1 MTTAATLHS
10 SCGPGAWALAAAL
23 LLGCASAKV
32 AAVAAPAHAV
42 NAPAAAAAAALAA
55 PPGTPDRELGLSKGS
70 VFDVAE
76 PLSFAFSKESP
87 GGNDR
92 LPGAYPGAPPRI
104 PHEIQSYLPITIARN
119 ACFNCHD
126 VEKANT
132 PEDPTPVPAS
142 HHFDLR
148 NAPGVKQKK
157 IAGARWVC
165 TTCHVPQAL
174 VSPPIG
180 NGFHP

>member
-1 MTTAATLHS
+1 MTTEATLHS
-10 SCGPGAWALAAAL
+10 PRGPGAWALAAAL
-23 LLGCASAKV
+23 LSSCASAPKV

-42 NAPAAAAAAALAA
+42 EAPAAAA
-55 PPGTPDRELGLSKGS
+55 PGTPDRELGLSKGS

-104 PHEIQSYLPITIARN
+104 PHDIKDYLPITIARN
-119 ACFNCHD
+119 NCLKCHD
-126 VEKANT
+126 VEKALT
-132 PEDPTPVPAS
+132 PEDPTPIPAS

-148 NAPGVKQKK
+148 NAPGVKQKE

-165 TTCHVPQAL
+165 TTCHVPQAQ
-174 VSPPIG
+174 VVPPIG
-180 NGFHP
+180 NGFQP